1 MARFMPKETAF
12 FTMFS
17 QLADSAST
25 AAHLLRDTLR
35 DLQRLD
41 QRTGELKRIEHDAD
55 EVTHEI
61 LIKLNKT
68 FITPFDR
75 EDIHRLASSL
85 DDVIDFIYSAGERTL
100 LYNITVPTR
109 SAEQLAE
116 VIVAQCEQ
124 IAAGVRK
131 LERPQ
136 DVLQH
141 CVEINRLENE
151 ADRLLRAA
159 IAGLFAT
166 EKEPIPLIKLK
177 ELYEVLETATDKAED
192 VANTLESIV
201 LKNS

>member
-17 QLADSAST
+17 QLADSATT

-35 DLQRLD
+35 DLERLD
-41 QRTGELKRIEHDAD
+41 HRTDELKRIEHDAD

-68 FITPFDR
+68 FITPLDR

-85 DDVIDFIYSAGERTL
+85 DDVIDFIYSAGERAM

-124 IAAGVRK
+124 IAAAVRK

-136 DVLQH
+136 EILQH

-166 EKEPIPLIKLK
+166 EKDPIPLIKLK

>member
-17 QLADSAST
+17 QLADSATT

-35 DLQRLD
+35 DLQHLD
-41 QRTGELKRIEHDAD
+41 QRTGELKRIEHNAD
-55 EVTHEI
+55 EVTHDI

-124 IAAGVRK
+124 IAAAVRK

-136 DVLQH
+136 EVLQH

-159 IAGLFAT
+159 IAGLFTT